1 MSNVT
6 SPHVDML
13 VSLGPRP
20 AGYVMPE
27 LVGQSLNEAESK
39 LTGIGLRSPKLTL
52 TPLPGGLHGTVV
64 GQTPARGARIDSSMQ
79 VDLQIAE

>member
-1 MSNVT
+1 
-6 SPHVDML
+6 ML

-20 AGYVMPE
+20 AGFIMPE
-27 LVGQSLNEAESK
+27 LIGQSLTEAESK
-39 LTGIGLRSPKLTL
+39 LTGIGMKSPKLTL

-64 GQTPARGARIDSSMQ
+64 GQSPLRGARIDASTQ